1 MLLFNYMAL
10 LSALEMNK
18 SKKAEI
24 INKAYNLVKAR
35 YLWSQR
41 AQQLLMLMLTTN
53 VGNELTM
60 GKSPQKVSRTI

>member
-1 MLLFNYMAL
+1 
-10 LSALEMNK
+10 MNE

-24 INKAYNLVKAR
+24 INKAYNSVKAR
-35 YLWSQR
+35 YLWRQR

-60 GKSPQKVSRTI
+60 GEKSPKGISNYLNGGK

>member
-41 AQQLLMLMLTTN
+41 
-53 VGNELTM
+53 
-60 GKSPQKVSRTI
+60 VSNFLCPC